1 MLATHTLVW
10 TLLDTQEDQGTGCA
24 SRGDPEEPDDQDNE
38 DDEDTEED
46 EEDKGDG
53 GTHATVV
60 ADLHETM
67 KPQGERKALEK
78 DKTRRT
84 RRRRRRRRWRRPRR
98 EEEEK
103 EADHLPANGKSEIKP
118 IMTIDSGQE
127 DRENLPQSHES
138 VLTFAAGV
146 PYAYASACT
155 QSRVVDGRNLTL
167 VRIGELDITANARP
181 GKHKSYVNTKTER
194 HCEQLTRRV
203 TRLITCG
210 V

>member
-1 MLATHTLVW
+1 
-10 TLLDTQEDQGTGCA
+10 
-24 SRGDPEEPDDQDNE
+24 
-38 DDEDTEED
+38 
-46 EEDKGDG
+46 
-53 GTHATVV
+53 
-60 ADLHETM
+60 
-67 KPQGERKALEK
+67 
-78 DKTRRT
+78 
-84 RRRRRRRRWRRPRR
+84 
-98 EEEEK
+98 
-103 EADHLPANGKSEIKP
+103 
-118 IMTIDSGQE
+118 MTIDSGQE

>member
-1 MLATHTLVW
+1 MHE
-10 TLLDTQEDQGTGCA
+10 EDEQ
-24 SRGDPEEPDDQDNE
+24 DDHDDQDDQDAE
-38 DDEDTEED
+38 DAEDTEE
-46 EEDKGDG
+46 EDDDSS
-53 GTHATVV
+53 HATVV
-60 ADLHETM
+60 ADPAETT
-67 KPQGERKALEK
+67 KPQGEREALEK
-78 DKTRRT
+78 HETRRT

-103 EADHLPANGKSEIKP
+103 EADHLPANGKSEIKR

-167 VRIGELDITANARP
+167 VRIGELDIPANARP

-194 HCEQLTRRV
+194 YCEQVTRRV
-203 TRLITCG
+203 PLITSWCLKR
-210 V
+210 VFQEF